1 MKMSVFWKILNRDT
15 VERNRP
21 MAFDGITVAA
31 LTNELNCRLKG
42 AHIRKIAQPEPDELI
57 LTIQTPASRI
67 DDDITIKRE
76 TLKLKLSANAS
87 LPLVYLTTESKTSPL
102 TAPNFCMLLRKH
114 LSGALI
120 TGVSQI
126 GLERALCISLSSKN
140 ELGDDV
146 SYSLMTEIM
155 GKHSNIIFIDENNR
169 IIDSIKHVN
178 GLMSSV
184 REVLPGKEYFIPNT
198 MDKLSVF
205 NISIDDWQ
213 NTIFKKPMSIARAI
227 SDSCTGIS
235 RLMAYEICYRSHI
248 DGDSPTDALNGNERS
263 RIMDSFRDMVK
274 QVSEKH
280 FTPVI
285 YYDGNTPKEFS
296 MQHMTM
302 YNDLYSVNDTSPS
315 VIVERFY
322 SEKDSMTRLRTKSSD
337 LNAIVST
344 HHERIVKKLGIL
356 KKQLKDTEKMDK
368 FRIYGELI
376 TTYGYTDLPALPIAD
391 STEKLTLHCVNYH
404 DNSEVD
410 IPIDP
415 SISVPDNANH
425 YYDKYNKL
433 KRTFEAVTEQ
443 LSSAEEEYNHLESII
458 TELSIVR
465 REEDLLVIRKELM
478 DYGYLKKNFG
488 KKENKRQLSK
498 SEPLHFISSDGYD
511 IYVGKNNYQNEE
523 ITFKL
528 ATGSDWWFHAKK
540 MPGSHV
546 IVKCNGKEPPE
557 KTFEEAAALA
567 ALFSKGKLSDKLEI
581 DYIQKKHVKKPGG
594 GKPGFVVYY
603 TNYSIMASADNIKDI
618 KPAGK
623 DEEAFLC
630 I

>member
-1 MKMSVFWKILNRDT
+1 
-15 VERNRP
+15 

-31 LTNELNCRLKG
+31 LADELNRRLDQ

-57 LTIQTPASRI
+57 LTVQTPAYKN
-67 DDDITIKRE
+67 DGEAPAKRE
-76 TLKLKLSANAS
+76 TLRLKLSANAS
-87 LPLVYLTTESKTSPL
+87 LPLVYLTETNKTSPL

-120 TGVSQI
+120 TGIEQV
-126 GLERALCISLSSKN
+126 GFERVIRISLATKN

-155 GKHSNIIFIDENNR
+155 GKHSNIIFIDSDDK

-198 MDKLSVF
+198 MDKLSIFDVT
-205 NISIDDWQ
+205 SDDWQ
-213 NTIFKKPMSIARAI
+213 NTIMKKPMGIAKAI

-235 RLMAYEICYRSHI
+235 RSMAYEICNRANV
-248 DGDSPTDALNGNERS
+248 DGDSPTEALNGNARS
-263 RIMDSFRDMVK
+263 AVMDSFRSL
-274 QVSEKH
+274 VSSVQEKA
-280 FTPVI
+280 FSPTI
-285 YYDGNTPKEFS
+285 YYEESIPKDFS
-296 MQHMTM
+296 MLPMTM
-302 YNDLYSVNDTSPS
+302 FSELKSETDESPS
-315 VIVERFY
+315 AVVERFY
-322 SEKDSMTRLRTKSSD
+322 SEKDSMTRLKTKSAD
-337 LNAIVST
+337 MNAIVHT

-356 KKQLKDTEKMDK
+356 RKQLKDTEKMDK
-368 FRIYGELI
+368 FRVYGELI
-376 TTYGYTDLPALPIAD
+376 TTYGYSELPKLPADDIEE
-391 STEKLTLHCVNYH
+391 TLTLHCVNYN
-404 DNSEVD
+404 DDTEVD

-415 SISVPDNANH
+415 TLSVPDNANH
-425 YYDKYNKL
+425 YFERYNKL
-433 KRTFEAVTEQ
+433 KRTSEAVTEQ
-443 LSSAEEEYNHLESII
+443 IASAELEFEHLESVI
-458 TELSIVR
+458 TELSLVR
-465 REEDLLVIRKELM
+465 HEEDLTAIRKELE
-478 DYGYLKKNFG
+478 DYGYIKKHSG
-488 KKENKRQLSK
+488 KKENKKQLSK
-498 SEPLHFISSDGYD
+498 SEPLHYISSDGYD

-528 ATGSDWWFHAKK
+528 ATGGDWWFHAKK

-546 IVKCNGKEPPE
+546 IVKCHGEEPPD

-581 DYIQKKHVKKPGG
+581 DYIQRKHVKKPGG

-603 TNYSIMASADNIKDI
+603 TNYSIMASAEHLKDI

-623 DEEAFLC
+623 DEEAFL
-630 I
+630 

>member
-1 MKMSVFWKILNRDT
+1 
-15 VERNRP
+15 

-31 LTNELNCRLKG
+31 LSDELNTRLNG

-57 LTIQTPASRI
+57 LTVQTPASGDRDGI
-67 DDDITIKRE
+67 SVKRE

-87 LPLVYLTTESKTSPL
+87 LPLIYLTTESKTSPL

-120 TGVSQI
+120 TGITQV
-126 GLERALCISLSSKN
+126 GFERVVRISLSTKN

-155 GKHSNIIFIDENNR
+155 GKHSNIIFINENDQ

-205 NISIDDWQ
+205 DVTTDDW
-213 NTIFKKPMSIARAI
+213 NNIIYKKPMSIAKAI

-235 RLMAYEICYRSHI
+235 RLMAYEICNRVHI
-248 DGDSPTDALNGNERS
+248 DGDAPTESLNGNARS
-263 RIMDSFRDMVK
+263 MIMDSFRDLIK
-274 QVSEKH
+274 AIREKD
-280 FTPVI
+280 FTPTI
-285 YYDGNTPKEFS
+285 YYDGNIPKEFS
-296 MQHMTM
+296 MLPMTM
-302 YNDLYSVNDTSPS
+302 YSDLKNESDRSPS
-315 VIVERFY
+315 IIVERFY
-322 SEKDSMTRLRTKSSD
+322 SEKDSMTRLRTKSAD
-337 LNAIVST
+337 LNAIVHT

-356 KKQLKDTEKMDK
+356 KKQLKDTEKMDR
-368 FRIYGELI
+368 FRVYGELI
-376 TTYGYTDLPALPIAD
+376 TTYGYTDLPPLPVAD
-391 STEKLTLHCVNYH
+391 SDDKLTLHCVNYH
-404 DNSEVD
+404 DDTEVD
-410 IPIDP
+410 IPIDG
-415 SISVPDNANH
+415 SLSVSENANH
-425 YYDKYNKL
+425 YYDRYNKL
-433 KRTFEAVTEQ
+433 KRTSEAVTDQ
-443 LSSAEEEYNHLESII
+443 IASAEEEYEHLESII

-465 REEDLLVIRKELM
+465 REEDLTAIRKELV
-478 DYGYLKKNFG
+478 DNGYLKKHTG

-528 ATGSDWWFHAKK
+528 ASGSDWWFHAKK

-546 IVKCNGKEPPE
+546 IVKCNGNEPPE

-567 ALFSKGKLSDKLEI
+567 ALFSKGKLADKLEI

-603 TNYSIMASADNIKDI
+603 TNYSIMASAEHLKDI